1 MPSSADKFEEISGE
15 LHTTARKRDK
25 VTTLRLHDA
34 LRAINA
40 LLVRSCSDEITVDV
54 PAKDAIRAT
63 RHRQDSPVDGFGVH
77 CFEYLA
83 EDKSVLREL
92 ALALR
97 YTRCEKD
104 AQNGNDVPSFNWV
117 PLVPLR
123 GSGAPPVASRRLKL
137 WVGKNLPYLVALLGD
152 AMTKQVQDVVAAATN

>member
-1 MPSSADKFEEISGE
+1 MSSSADKFEETIGE
-15 LHTTARKRDK
+15 LHTTARKPHK
-25 VTTLRLHDA
+25 ATLRLQDA
-34 LRAINA
+34 LQAINA
-40 LLVRSCSDEITVDV
+40 LLVRSCSAEFTVDV

-63 RHRQDSPVDGFGVH
+63 RCRQDSPVDGFGVH

-123 GSGAPPVASRRLKL
+123 GSGAPPVASRRLKV

-152 AMTKQVQDVVAAATN
+152 AMTKQVQDIVAATTN